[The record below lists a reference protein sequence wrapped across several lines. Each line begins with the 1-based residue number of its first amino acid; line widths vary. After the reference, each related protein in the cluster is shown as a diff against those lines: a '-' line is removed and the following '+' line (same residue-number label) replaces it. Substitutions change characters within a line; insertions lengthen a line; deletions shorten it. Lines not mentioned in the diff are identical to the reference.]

1 MSVQRERFE
10 LKVGVFVFVGIAA
23 LGALIL
29 LLGSKKDMFSRQYP
43 LYAEFEQVAGLK
55 IGAPV
60 RLSGVDVGVVDG
72 ISFPDDPSSRRLK
85 VRLLVRTSVRDRIR
99 QDSRASITTQGVLGD
114 KYIKVSL
121 GTVGEPLRR
130 SSMLPS
136 EKQADYLAL
145 ADSAGDLVGR
155 LTSIATK
162 IDVALS
168 SGSSGEA
175 VKSLGGVFA
184 RVEDMLEEIQT
195 GDGLL
200 HTLIYDDDAAKSFRD
215 LQTASANLAEITA
228 ALKDGDGA
236 LPALLDDPKTKESL
250 TRAMAAMANM
260 EKATADA
267 AQAAADLRAVMGR
280 VEKGEGT
287 LGALVNDPG
296 VYDDLRAL
304 LGRAQR
310 NRVLRGVIRHTI
322 ERNEE
327 VGDTSASA
335 STKDSPKPK
344 GTATPTP

>member
-1 MSVQRERFE
+1 MSVERERFE

-23 LGALIL
+23 FGALIL
-29 LLGSKKDMFSRQYP
+29 LLGSKQDMFSRQYP
-43 LYAEFEQVAGLK
+43 LYAEFEQVSGLK
-55 IGAPV
+55 VGAPV

-72 ISFPDDPSSRRLK
+72 ISFPDDPSSRKLK

-99 QDSRASITTQGVLGD
+99 QDSKAAITTQGVLGD

-121 GTVGEPLRR
+121 GTKGDPVRR
-130 SSMLPS
+130 GATLPS
-136 EKQADYLAL
+136 DKQADYRAL

-162 IDVALS
+162 IDVMLS
-168 SGSSGEA
+168 TGSSGEA

-184 RVEDMLEEIQT
+184 QVEDILEEVKT

-200 HTLIYDDDAAKSFRD
+200 HTLIYDDGATKTFRD
-215 LQTASANLAEITA
+215 LQAASANLAAITA
-228 ALKDGDGA
+228 ELKNGEGA

-250 TRAMAAMANM
+250 QKAMTAMANV
-260 EKATADA
+260 EKASADA
-267 AQAAADLRAVMGR
+267 AQAAADLRVVMDR
-280 VEKGEGT
+280 VEQGEGT

-322 ERNEE
+322 EKNEE
-327 VGDTSASA
+327 GGDPAASASA
-335 STKDSPKPK
+335 KETPKPK
-344 GTATPTP
+344 GTATPAP